1 MADSILEETIIKIT
15 KEQAKRFLLSY
26 QKLLPS
32 RQLKDK
38 DGIVEYF
45 KQVKTIQYDPL
56 NKVGRNPDLVL
67 QSRIKGYKPYMLEEL
82 LYKDRILINGW
93 DKNRSIYLTEDWPYF
108 KRYRNDFYNH
118 HKNNEH
124 INEIIHQIRHH
135 ISEKGPLSSIDLNF
149 DKKIDWSWSPTR
161 VARAALESMY
171 ESGELIIIDRV
182 GTRKIYDFSKNH
194 IHEDIL
200 NATEPNKKERDFIK
214 WLVFR
219 RISSI
224 GLLWNRSGDAWLGFK
239 KIKKVE
245 RTLAIKELI
254 NEDKITEINVEGIK
268 IPFYIRSDKI
278 SLFKNLKNNKMQF
291 NSTNFIAPLD
301 NLMWDRKMIKE
312 LFDFDYVWEVYKPI
326 KERKFGYYVL
336 PVLHNDEFIAR
347 FEPEFDRKKKELI
360 IKKWWW
366 EPEINGK
373 NYIYSVKE
381 SVSDFMKYLDAKSL
395 TGFEEILH

>member
-1 MADSILEETIIKIT
+1 M
-15 KEQAKRFLLSY
+15 
-26 QKLLPS
+26 
-32 RQLKDK
+32 
-38 DGIVEYF
+38 
-45 KQVKTIQYDPL
+45 
-56 NKVGRNPDLVL
+56 
-67 QSRIKGYKPYMLEEL
+67 
-82 LYKDRILINGW
+82 
-93 DKNRSIYLTEDWPYF
+93 
-108 KRYRNDFYNH
+108 
-118 HKNNEH
+118 
-124 INEIIHQIRHH
+124 
-135 ISEKGPLSSIDLNF
+135 NF

-200 NATEPNKKERDFIK
+200 NATDPNRKERDFVK

-219 RISSI
+219 RTSSI
-224 GLLWNRSGDAWLGFK
+224 GLLWNRSGDAWLGFRKNK
-239 KIKKVE
+239 KAE
-245 RTLAIKELI
+245 RALAIKELI
-254 NEDKITEINVEGIK
+254 NEDKITEINVEGIEV
-268 IPFYIRSDKI
+268 PFFIRSDKV
-278 SLFKNLKNNKMQF
+278 SLLENIKNN
-291 NSTNFIAPLD
+291 NIENNRTAFIAPLD
-301 NLMWDRKMIKE
+301 NLLWDRKMIKE

-336 PVLHNDEFIAR
+336 PVLHNGEFIAR
-347 FEPEFDRKKKELI
+347 FEPEFNRKKKELI

-395 TGFEEILH
+395 TGLEEILH